1 MVGPVRSSPVGAI
14 GAVAR
19 RDSSGGSRTG
29 GALRSIAGRVA
40 DRMAREFR
48 LFGDERRGGSGGGGG
63 GDAFREGEDIYEIR
77 GAARDLAR
85 DLNGK
90 PTDEGRLA
98 RSLGLFAQESASL
111 MAARPDAASLEAIA
125 RVIAARDAS
134 SAPETL
140 DRAIGQIDQTTRDLA
155 EDRLS

>member
-48 LFGDERRGGSGGGGG
+48 LFGDERRGGSGG

-134 SAPETL
+134 NAPETL

-155 EDRLS
+155 EDRLR

>member
-1 MVGPVRSSPVGAI
+1 MVGPVRSNPVGAI
-14 GAVAR
+14 GAVSR

-29 GALRSIAGRVA
+29 GTLRSLAGRVA

-48 LFGDERRGGSGGGGG
+48 LFGDERRGGGAGG
-63 GDAFREGEDIYEIR
+63 GDAFREGEDIYQIR

-155 EDRLS
+155 EDRLR

>member
-1 MVGPVRSSPVGAI
+1 MVGPVRSNPVGAI
-14 GAVAR
+14 GAVSR
-19 RDSSGGSRTG
+19 RDGSGGTRTG
-29 GALRSIAGRVA
+29 GTLRSLAGRVA

-48 LFGDERRGGSGGGGG
+48 LFGDERRGGGGGG